1 MSYQYPAHFLPLSS
15 DMEVPNSG
23 FAPNYGASSSGQA
36 SMHQENHDPTDQERR
51 DSILQAS
58 RRKAKRSLNKPNV
71 RLRQANI
78 SDSSQSGQAGDKKR
92 NKLGYHRTSVACG
105 HCRRR
110 KIRCIMSEVQG
121 DGRCR
126 NCIRLKK
133 DCSFFPVDQAPS
145 QTAEA
150 RPKPQPI
157 PAGGSNTASASSSP
171 VVLPGK
177 ALDGSQHYQHHQG
190 GVLPSSQNILP
201 TIIQTS
207 AAENLGQDPT
217 GHFPHSS
224 GTCQIANKRTVSA
237 SSTATSSQPYDF
249 ANPQITNWAS
259 PDVSSNYAT
268 KSGDLKETKKSYA
281 EQSPI
286 TPSPSFSPYTS
297 QAPPSANWSN
307 ADINAQNN
315 MGYASFAIGN
325 PMAYP
330 RGTQI
335 PTQYPTMSQQGRQYP
350 RRSSTVMT
358 TDMYTNPIATSFP
371 TMDPHTVSMS
381 AGANP
386 PSGYGTWPQQQQ
398 QQQQQQP
405 YGYSRPS
412 EGYDTWT
419 AYDNSS
425 GS

>member
-92 NKLGYHRTSVACG
+92 NKLGYHRTSVAC
-105 HCRRR
+105 
-110 KIRCIMSEVQG
+110 
-121 DGRCR
+121 
-126 NCIRLKK
+126 
-133 DCSFFPVDQAPS
+133 
-145 QTAEA
+145 
-150 RPKPQPI
+150 
-157 PAGGSNTASASSSP
+157 
-171 VVLPGK
+171 
-177 ALDGSQHYQHHQG
+177 
-190 GVLPSSQNILP
+190 
-201 TIIQTS
+201 
-207 AAENLGQDPT
+207 
-217 GHFPHSS
+217 
-224 GTCQIANKRTVSA
+224 VSA

>member
-1 MSYQYPAHFLPLSS
+1 MSYPYPTHLLPLSS
-15 DMEVPNSG
+15 DMEVPHSG
-23 FAPNYGASSSGQA
+23 FAPNFGASGSGQA
-36 SMHQENHDPTDQERR
+36 STGHGAHDPTDQERR

-58 RRKAKRSLNKPNV
+58 RRKSRRSLNKPNV

-92 NKLGYHRTSVACG
+92 NKLGYHRTSVAC
-105 HCRRR
+105 
-110 KIRCIMSEVQG
+110 
-121 DGRCR
+121 
-126 NCIRLKK
+126 
-133 DCSFFPVDQAPS
+133 DQAPS
-145 QTAEA
+145 QTTEP
-150 RPKPQPI
+150 RPKPQPT
-157 PAGGSNTASASSSP
+157 PAGGSKTASASSSP

-177 ALDGSQHYQHHQG
+177 ALERSQHYQHRQG
-190 GVLPSSQNILP
+190 GVLPSSQNVLP
-201 TIIQTS
+201 TTIQTS
-207 AAENLGQDPT
+207 AIENIGQEPT
-217 GHFPHSS
+217 VP
-224 GTCQIANKRTVSA
+224 A
-237 SSTATSSQPYDF
+237 SNTSTSSQRYDF
-249 ANPQITNWAS
+249 ANPQITNWVS

-268 KSGDLKETKKSYA
+268 QSGDYKETKKSYA

-297 QAPPSANWSN
+297 QALSSASWSN
-307 ADINAQNN
+307 ADANAHSN
-315 MGYASFAIGN
+315 MGYSSFAMGN
-325 PMAYP
+325 SMAYP

-335 PTQYPTMSQQGRQYP
+335 PSQYPTMPQQSRQFP
-350 RRSSTVMT
+350 RRSSTPMT
-358 TDMYTNPIATSFP
+358 TDMYTPIATNFP
-371 TMDPHTVSMS
+371 IMDPHTVSMS

-398 QQQQQQP
+398 QQQPP

>member
-1 MSYQYPAHFLPLSS
+1 MSYPYPSHFLPLGS

-23 FAPNYGASSSGQA
+23 FAPSYDAPGSGQA
-36 SMHQENHDPTDQERR
+36 SMDQGTREPTDQERR
-51 DSILQAS
+51 DSIL
-58 RRKAKRSLNKPNV
+58 
-71 RLRQANI
+71 QANI

-145 QTAEA
+145 QMTEA
-150 RPKPQPI
+150 KPKAQPR

-171 VVLPGK
+171 VVLPGQ
-177 ALDGSQHYQHHQG
+177 APEGSQHYQHHQG
-190 GVLPSSQNILP
+190 GVLPSPQNVLP
-201 TIIQTS
+201 TTIQTS
-207 AAENLGQDPT
+207 AAGNLGQDPT
-217 GHFPHSS
+217 VP
-224 GTCQIANKRTVSA
+224 V
-237 SSTATSSQPYDF
+237 SSTTTSSQPYDF

-259 PDVSSNYAT
+259 PDISSNYAT
-268 KSGDLKETKKSYA
+268 KSGDLRETKKPYA

-297 QAPPSANWSN
+297 QAPPSASWSN

-315 MGYASFAIGN
+315 MGYSSFTIGN

-335 PTQYPTMSQQGRQYP
+335 PTQYPTMSQQGRQFP

-398 QQQQQQP
+398 QQQQPP
-405 YGYSRPS
+405 YGYPRPS

-425 GS
+425 GR

>member
-1 MSYQYPAHFLPLSS
+1 MSYPYPTHLLPLSS
-15 DMEVPNSG
+15 DMDVPRSG
-23 FAPNYGASSSGQA
+23 FAPNFGASGSGQA
-36 SMHQENHDPTDQERR
+36 SMDHGAHDPTDQERR

-58 RRKAKRSLNKPNV
+58 RRKSKRSLNKPNI

-133 DCSFFPVDQAPS
+133 ECSFFPVDQAPS
-145 QTAEA
+145 QTTEP
-150 RPKPQPI
+150 RPKPQPT
-157 PAGGSNTASASSSP
+157 PAGGSKTASASSSP
-171 VVLPGK
+171 VVLPGE
-177 ALDGSQHYQHHQG
+177 ALEGSQHYQHHQG
-190 GVLPSSQNILP
+190 GVLPSSQNLLP
-201 TIIQTS
+201 TTIQTS
-207 AAENLGQDPT
+207 AVENLGQEP
-217 GHFPHSS
+217 
-224 GTCQIANKRTVSA
+224 IAIVPA
-237 SSTATSSQPYDF
+237 SSTSTSSQRYDF
-249 ANPQITNWAS
+249 ANPQITNWVS

-268 KSGDLKETKKSYA
+268 QSGDYKETKKSYA

-297 QAPPSANWSN
+297 QALSSASWSN
-307 ADINAQNN
+307 ADANAHSN
-315 MGYASFAIGN
+315 MGYSSFAMGN
-325 PMAYP
+325 SMAYP

-335 PTQYPTMSQQGRQYP
+335 PSQYPTMPQQSRQFP
-350 RRSSTVMT
+350 RRSSTPMT
-358 TDMYTNPIATSFP
+358 TDMYTPIATNFP
-371 TMDPHTVSMS
+371 IMDPHTVSMS

-386 PSGYGTWPQQQQ
+386 PSGYGAWPQQQQ
-398 QQQQQQP
+398 QQQPP

-412 EGYDTWT
+412 EGYDNWT

>member
-1 MSYQYPAHFLPLSS
+1 
-15 DMEVPNSG
+15 MEVPSSG
-23 FAPNYGASSSGQA
+23 FAPSYDAPGSGQA
-36 SMHQENHDPTDQERR
+36 SMDQGTHEPTNQERR

-58 RRKAKRSLNKPNV
+58 RRKSKRSMNKPNV
-71 RLRQANI
+71 RLWQANI

-92 NKLGYHRTSVACG
+92 NKLGYHRTSVAC
-105 HCRRR
+105 
-110 KIRCIMSEVQG
+110 
-121 DGRCR
+121 
-126 NCIRLKK
+126 
-133 DCSFFPVDQAPS
+133 DQAPS
-145 QTAEA
+145 QMTEA
-150 RPKPQPI
+150 KPKAQSR

-171 VVLPGK
+171 VVLPGQ
-177 ALDGSQHYQHHQG
+177 APEGSQHYQHHQG
-190 GVLPSSQNILP
+190 GVLPSSQNVLP
-201 TIIQTS
+201 TTIQTS
-207 AAENLGQDPT
+207 AAGNLGQDPT
-217 GHFPHSS
+217 GQFPRIPE
-224 GTCQIANKRTVSA
+224 TCQIANKRTVPV
-237 SSTATSSQPYDF
+237 SSTTASSQPYDF

-268 KSGDLKETKKSYA
+268 KPGDLKETKKSYA

-297 QAPPSANWSN
+297 QAPPSASWSN

-315 MGYASFAIGN
+315 MGYSSFTIGN

-335 PTQYPTMSQQGRQYP
+335 PTQFPTMSHQGRQFP
-350 RRSSTVMT
+350 RRSSAAMT

-398 QQQQQQP
+398 QQQQPP
-405 YGYSRPS
+405 YGYPRPS

-419 AYDNSS
+419 TYDNSS

>member
-1 MSYQYPAHFLPLSS
+1 MSYPYPSHFLPLGS

-23 FAPNYGASSSGQA
+23 FAPSYDAPGSGQA
-36 SMHQENHDPTDQERR
+36 SMDQGTHEPTDQERR

-58 RRKAKRSLNKPNV
+58 RRKSKRSMNKPNV

-92 NKLGYHRTSVACG
+92 NKLGYHRTSVAC
-105 HCRRR
+105 
-110 KIRCIMSEVQG
+110 V
-121 DGRCR
+121 
-126 NCIRLKK
+126 
-133 DCSFFPVDQAPS
+133 PV
-145 QTAEA
+145 
-150 RPKPQPI
+150 
-157 PAGGSNTASASSSP
+157 
-171 VVLPGK
+171 
-177 ALDGSQHYQHHQG
+177 
-190 GVLPSSQNILP
+190 
-201 TIIQTS
+201 
-207 AAENLGQDPT
+207 
-217 GHFPHSS
+217 
-224 GTCQIANKRTVSA
+224 
-237 SSTATSSQPYDF
+237 SSTTASSQPYDF

-268 KSGDLKETKKSYA
+268 KPGDLKETKKSYA

-297 QAPPSANWSN
+297 QAPPSASWSN

-315 MGYASFAIGN
+315 MGYSSFTIGN

-335 PTQYPTMSQQGRQYP
+335 PTQYPTMSHQGRQFP
-350 RRSSTVMT
+350 RRSSAAMT

-398 QQQQQQP
+398 QQQQPP
-405 YGYSRPS
+405 YGYPRPS

-419 AYDNSS
+419 TYDNSS

>member
-1 MSYQYPAHFLPLSS
+1 MSYPYPSHFLPLGS

-23 FAPNYGASSSGQA
+23 FAPSYDAPGSGQA
-36 SMHQENHDPTDQERR
+36 SMDQGTREPTDQERR

-58 RRKAKRSLNKPNV
+58 RRKSKRSMNKPNV

-92 NKLGYHRTSVACG
+92 NKLGYHRTSVAC
-105 HCRRR
+105 
-110 KIRCIMSEVQG
+110 
-121 DGRCR
+121 
-126 NCIRLKK
+126 
-133 DCSFFPVDQAPS
+133 DQAPS
-145 QTAEA
+145 QMTEA
-150 RPKPQPI
+150 KPKAQPR

-171 VVLPGK
+171 VVLPGQ
-177 ALDGSQHYQHHQG
+177 APEGSQHYQHHQG
-190 GVLPSSQNILP
+190 GVLPSPQNVLP
-201 TIIQTS
+201 TTIQTS
-207 AAENLGQDPT
+207 AAGNLVP
-217 GHFPHSS
+217 
-224 GTCQIANKRTVSA
+224 V
-237 SSTATSSQPYDF
+237 SSTTTSSQPYDF

-259 PDVSSNYAT
+259 PDISSNYAT
-268 KSGDLKETKKSYA
+268 KSGDLRETKKPYA

-297 QAPPSANWSN
+297 QAPPSASWSN

-315 MGYASFAIGN
+315 MGYSSFTIGN

-335 PTQYPTMSQQGRQYP
+335 PTQYPTMSQQGRQFP

-398 QQQQQQP
+398 QQQQPP
-405 YGYSRPS
+405 YGYPRPS

-425 GS
+425 GR

>member
-92 NKLGYHRTSVACG
+92 NKLGYHRTSVAC
-105 HCRRR
+105 
-110 KIRCIMSEVQG
+110 
-121 DGRCR
+121 
-126 NCIRLKK
+126 
-133 DCSFFPVDQAPS
+133 DQAPS